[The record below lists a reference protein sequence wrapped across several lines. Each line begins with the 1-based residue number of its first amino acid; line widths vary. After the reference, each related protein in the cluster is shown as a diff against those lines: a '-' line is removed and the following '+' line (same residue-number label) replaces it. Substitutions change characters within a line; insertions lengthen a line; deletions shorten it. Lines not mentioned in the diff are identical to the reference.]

1 MEGFQEEF
9 IKKGIGSLA
18 VYIVDLI
25 KHVVCLGFPSSW
37 SKHIIHRIFEL
48 GIFLTQIIT
57 RLLWLGIPLPNS
69 ILQSWA
75 CLSKHQGR
83 NELIVEGQA
92 GFRRDNETIDHLFT
106 LCAIIEEANN
116 ILLKSFVALWFSNGF
131 WLYANEII
139 IVEPTWHFHSHN
151 CYHVT
156 LWDNY
161 KSTLHI
167 PQTLWIL

>member
-1 MEGFQEEF
+1 MEGFQEKF

-106 LCAIIEEANN
+106 LCAIIEEA
-116 ILLKSFVALWFSNGF
+116 KQHSSKVFCC
-131 WLYANEII
+131 
-139 IVEPTWHFHSHN
+139 IVIFE
-151 CYHVT
+151 
-156 LWDNY
+156 
-161 KSTLHI
+161 
-167 PQTLWIL
+167 WILTLCQRNHYCRAYMTFSLSQLLSCDSMRQL